1 MARATLSSERPT
13 SRNLRVLGRLIAL
26 AFAHRA
32 MVALAVVAL
41 VIAAA
46 TLLTFGRGLGWLID
60 EGFAGGASARL
71 NWALAGL
78 FLVVTVL
85 AGATFLRA
93 WSVAWLGERLAATLR
108 RETFAN
114 LVRLTPAFYESNRTG
129 ELLSRLN
136 ADTAV
141 VQTVLTSSA
150 SMAARNVL
158 LVLGGM
164 AMMFASSPRLAAL
177 ALLIVPLVVVP
188 AIVLGRRVRR
198 LSRESQARVGDVS
211 ADAEE
216 AIVAIR
222 TIQGFGQQDRV
233 RASFDT
239 RVETAIASA
248 LQLARARAGLGAIV
262 ILLVFGAVGVVLWLG
277 GHDVLAGHL
286 SAGALASF
294 VFYAVIVAS
303 AVGSLSEFAA
313 DLQRAAG
320 AAERLFEI
328 IDTTPA
334 IVPPAVPLILP
345 APSRGAVAFEQVE
358 FRYPARP
365 DVKALDALT
374 FTAGAGATTALV
386 GPSGAGKST
395 VFQLVL
401 RFYEPSAGTI
411 RFDGMDITRLDPA
424 GLRARIALVPQEPVI
439 FAADVAANIRFGRP
453 EASDAEVRDAAEAA
467 QAAEFIDRL
476 PSGYATL
483 LGERGQLLSVGQK
496 QRIAIARAI
505 LRDPALLL
513 LDEATSALDSE
524 SERLVQK
531 AIEDLA
537 RNRTTLVI
545 AHRLATVQRA
555 DLLLV
560 LDRGRLVETG
570 AHAELIRRDGL
581 YARLARLQF
590 GANGAAHS

>member
-1 MARATLSSERPT
+1 MARPAVNVERAS
-13 SRNLRVLGRLIAL
+13 SRNLRVLGRLAGLAL
-26 AFAHRA
+26 THRA
-32 MVALAVVAL
+32 MVALAVAAL
-41 VIAAA
+41 VVAAA
-46 TLLTFGRGLGWLID
+46 MLLTFGRGLGWLID
-60 EGFAGGASARL
+60 EGFARGAGVRL
-71 NWALAGL
+71 DWALAGL
-78 FLVVTVL
+78 FLVVAVL
-85 AGATFLRA
+85 ACATFLRA
-93 WSVAWLGERLAATLR
+93 WSVAWLGERLAASLR
-108 RETFAN
+108 RDAFAH
-114 LVRLTPAFYESNRTG
+114 LTRLTPAFYETQRTG
-129 ELLSRLN
+129 ELLSRLS

-158 LVLGGM
+158 LVLGGI
-164 AMMFASSPRLAAL
+164 AMMIASSPRLAAMAL
-177 ALLIVPLVVVP
+177 AIVPVVVVP
-188 AIVLGRRVRR
+188 AIVLGRRVRA
-198 LSRESQARVGDVS
+198 LSRESQRRVGEVG
-211 ADAEE
+211 AEAEE

-222 TIQGFGQQDRV
+222 TVQGFGQERRTLTGFEARLEAAV
-233 RASFDT
+233 A
-239 RVETAIASA
+239 AA
-248 LQLARARAGLGAIV
+248 LGLARARAGLAAIV

-277 GHDVLAGHL
+277 GHDVLAGRI

-328 IDTTPA
+328 IDARPA
-334 IVPPAVPLILP
+334 IVAPTAPMVLP
-345 APSRGAVAFEQVE
+345 TPSRGAVVFEQVT
-358 FRYPARP
+358 FRYPTRAETT
-365 DVKALDALT
+365 ALDSLSFAAE
-374 FTAGAGATTALV
+374 AGVTTALV

-395 VFQLVL
+395 VFQLLL
-401 RFYEPSAGTI
+401 RFYDPSAGTV
-411 RFDGMDITRLDPA
+411 RFDGVDITTLDSA
-424 GLRARIALVPQEPVI
+424 ALRARIALVPQEPVI

-453 EASDAEVRDAAEAA
+453 DASEAELRHAAEAA
-467 QAAEFIDRL
+467 QAAEFIERL
-476 PSGYATL
+476 PERYATM

-537 RNRTTLVI
+537 QNRTTLVI

-555 DLLLV
+555 ARLLV

-570 AHAELIRRDGL
+570 THAELVQRDGL
-581 YARLARLQF
+581 YAHLARLQF
-590 GANGAAHS
+590 DGRS